1 MIIIYIDGSTLG
13 NGTKTS
19 KGGFGVVVYQNNKL
33 INAYQHFENG
43 TTNNEQELKAILWA
57 MINYGKDKEIP
68 IVYSDSAY
76 SVNSLNTW
84 IYSWQR
90 NGWRKADKQIP
101 KNLDLIQAYWELLN
115 KGYKI
120 NLQKVKGH
128 SDIKGNEL
136 ADALA
141 TEKKQVKDLI

>member
-1 MIIIYIDGSTLG
+1 MIHYG
-13 NGTKTS
+13 K
-19 KGGFGVVVYQNNKL
+19 
-33 INAYQHFENG
+33 
-43 TTNNEQELKAILWA
+43 NNET
-57 MINYGKDKEIP
+57 P

-76 SVNSLNTW
+76 SVNSLTSW
-84 IYSWQR
+84 IYDWQR
-90 NGWRKADKQIP
+90 RGWKKADKKTP

-128 SDIKGNEL
+128 ANVEGNEL

-141 TEKKQVKDLI
+141 TGRKKVIDLI

>member
-1 MIIIYIDGSTLG
+1 
-13 NGTKTS
+13 
-19 KGGFGVVVYQNNKL
+19 
-33 INAYQHFENG
+33 
-43 TTNNEQELKAILWA
+43 
-57 MINYGKDKEIP
+57 MINYGKSDEIP

-76 SVNSLNTW
+76 SVNSLTTW

-90 NGWRKADKQIP
+90 NEWKKADKKTP
-101 KNLDLIQAYWELLN
+101 KNLDLIQAYWNLLN

-128 SDIKGNEL
+128 SNVEGNEL

-141 TEKKQVKDLI
+141 TGKNQVKDLI

>member
-1 MIIIYIDGSTLG
+1 
-13 NGTKTS
+13 
-19 KGGFGVVVYQNNKL
+19 
-33 INAYQHFENG
+33 
-43 TTNNEQELKAILWA
+43 

-128 SDIKGNEL
+128 SDIEGNEL

-141 TEKKQVKDLI
+141 TGKKQVKDLI

>member
-1 MIIIYIDGSTLG
+1 MIIIYTDGSTLG
-13 NGTKTS
+13 NGTATS
-19 KGGFGVVVYQNNKL
+19 KGGFGVVVYKDNKI
-33 INAYQHFENG
+33 INAYQHFEEK

-57 MINYGKDKEIP
+57 MINYGKNNETP

-76 SVNSLNTW
+76 SVNSLTSW
-84 IYSWQR
+84 IYDWQR
-90 NGWRKADKQIP
+90 RGWKKANKKTP
-101 KNLDLIQAYWELLN
+101 KNLDLIQTYWELLN

-128 SDIKGNEL
+128 ANVEGNEL

-141 TEKKQVKDLI
+141 TGRKKVIDLI